1 MLRFQM
7 VCAQMIEFLYY
18 CRAKFAFLAVNG
30 IGLSIFN
37 NLTTQIKRK
46 RTLSYDFN

>member
-1 MLRFQM
+1 
-7 VCAQMIEFLYY
+7 MIEFLYY

-30 IGLSIFN
+30 IRLSIFN

>member
-1 MLRFQM
+1 
-7 VCAQMIEFLYY
+7 MIEFLYY

-30 IGLSIFN
+30 IRLSIFN
-37 NLTTQIKRK
+37 NLTTQKRK

>member
-1 MLRFQM
+1 
-7 VCAQMIEFLYY
+7 MIEFLYY

-37 NLTTQIKRK
+37 NSNKTKTYSFLRLQLIK
-46 RTLSYDFN
+46 

>member
-18 CRAKFAFLAVNG
+18 CRAKFACLAANG

-37 NLTTQIKRK
+37 NLATQIKRK

>member
-18 CRAKFAFLAVNG
+18 CRAKFAFLAANG
-30 IGLSIFN
+30 IALSIFN
-37 NLTTQIKRK
+37 NLATQIKRK

>member
-30 IGLSIFN
+30 ISVSFFNKLS
-37 NLTTQIKRK
+37 TQINENVLFP
-46 RTLSYDFN
+46 TT